1 MKKQFCIP
9 EIVVETK
16 LKGKYA
22 MPGPQYFEHGVFY
35 PAYKPEP
42 HLSTLLPGPNPGEMD
57 LFTSLSQPINDVA
70 IK

>member
-1 MKKQFCIP
+1 
-9 EIVVETK
+9 
-16 LKGKYA
+16 